1 MGVLLV
7 RVQWPP
13 YHKERDRMSVT
24 DTQVM
29 KVERG
34 RKGVLGYGGM
44 SLPVDSSH
52 KAACR
57 PYHLRAC
64 TVIEQHD

>member
-13 YHKERDRMSVT
+13 YQKEIDRMSVT

-29 KVERG
+29 RVERR
-34 RKGVLGYGGM
+34 RKGVLGYGGL

-52 KAACR
+52 KAVLSSLPLESMYCDRVA
-57 PYHLRAC
+57 
-64 TVIEQHD
+64 